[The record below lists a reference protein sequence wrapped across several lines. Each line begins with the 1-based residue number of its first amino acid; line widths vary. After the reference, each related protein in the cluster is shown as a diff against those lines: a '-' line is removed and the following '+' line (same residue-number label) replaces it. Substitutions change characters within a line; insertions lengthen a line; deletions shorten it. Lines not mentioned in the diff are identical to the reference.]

1 VPPPLRA
8 AAALGISY
16 RPKTDEDLD
25 FIERLYRST
34 REEEL
39 ALSGW
44 PEAFKRQF
52 IAQQQFAQDR
62 HLKLSHPD
70 AEWLIVEREGEPIG
84 RLYLDDLGDKLWLID
99 IALMPGS
106 RGCGIGGA
114 IIGDLIAQGR
124 DEGKPVG
131 LTVFKTNV
139 ARRLYER
146 LGFTLV
152 SDAEAYHEMIWTG
165 DGGASGAA

>member
-1 VPPPLRA
+1 MPPPLRA
-8 AAALGISY
+8 AGALGISY
-16 RPKTDEDLD
+16 RPKMDEDLD

-39 ALSGW
+39 ALTDW
-44 PEAFKRQF
+44 PETFKRQF
-52 IAQQQFAQDR
+52 IAQQQFAQDH

-84 RLYLDDLGDKLWLID
+84 RLYIEDLGAKLWLID

-124 DEGKPVG
+124 NEGKTVG

-165 DGGASGAA
+165 DGGASGEA